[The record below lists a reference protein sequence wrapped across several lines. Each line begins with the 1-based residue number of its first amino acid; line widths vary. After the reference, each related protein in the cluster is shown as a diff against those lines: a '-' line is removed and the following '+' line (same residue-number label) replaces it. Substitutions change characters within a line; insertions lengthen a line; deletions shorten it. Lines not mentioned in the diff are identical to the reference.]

1 MNARI
6 IRVTD
11 KGQVSLP
18 VLVRNSLKISKG
30 DELVL
35 TQKNESIILRKVK
48 EDDFKD
54 LLIHSEKSLKKIWDN
69 NEDEIWNKI

>member
-69 NEDEIWNKI
+69 TEDEIWNKI